1 MPACRS
7 VAGRHASRCPATSMA
22 TWKRVS
28 ERPWRPTSQG
38 VPPAHPSTRL
48 WSAPRPRSAI
58 CTIGYGATSVRD
70 RYRAK
75 STRPEEM
82 MRMSDPTE
90 NHDDPGD
97 LSRRVAARRKALGLD
112 IEEVA
117 KRAGMHPAYLE
128 YLEHHARARPTPAA
142 CARLASALETSVAW
156 LRGAGVGL
164 PPGHAR
170 PPTGIPRLLELE
182 PGTCLQLLQ
191 AGGVGRAVFVDE
203 RGVPTAL
210 PVNFRVIDGDI
221 VFRTGEGAIARAVRT
236 GKPLSIEV

>member
-1 MPACRS
+1 
-7 VAGRHASRCPATSMA
+7 
-22 TWKRVS
+22 
-28 ERPWRPTSQG
+28 
-38 VPPAHPSTRL
+38 
-48 WSAPRPRSAI
+48 
-58 CTIGYGATSVRD
+58 
-70 RYRAK
+70 
-75 STRPEEM
+75 
-82 MRMSDPTE
+82 MSDPTE

-236 GKPLSIEV
+236 GKPLSIEVDHIDEALGEGWSVLASGEAQVTSGSDGLTETGPLNVEPWPSGDRHLVVRLTPRDVTGRQIRRWNEEEG